1 MSGLHIISDSPAD
14 PAGNH
19 THIFTRHAITLEEV
33 EEVPRDPRRR
43 TLSRS
48 TGWPICFGW
57 TSSGKYLAVVYEEVW
72 PDPPTVR
79 PITAYA
85 VGPPGAN

>member
-1 MSGLHIISDSPAD
+1 MTGLHIIWDSPDD

-19 THIFTRHAITLEEV
+19 VHIFTRHAVTLEEV
-33 EEVPRDPRRR
+33 EEVLRDPRRR

-48 TGWPICFGW
+48 TGW
-57 TSSGKYLAVVYEEVW
+57 TSSGKCLAVVYEEIW

-85 VGPPGAN
+85 ARPPGG